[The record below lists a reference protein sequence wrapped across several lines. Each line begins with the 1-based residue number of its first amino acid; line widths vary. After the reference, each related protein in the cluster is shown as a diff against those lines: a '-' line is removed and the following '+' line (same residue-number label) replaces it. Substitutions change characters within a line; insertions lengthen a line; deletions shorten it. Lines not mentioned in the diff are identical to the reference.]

1 MQLDA
6 AALRISS
13 PVLMSVL
20 KPDHTAAPLLL
31 NVTSPPVPL
40 ASHPPPALLPRASL
54 PLFHRR
60 RLPLRLARATPA
72 GGLAAGQLAAAG
84 SAQAV

>member
-6 AALRISS
+6 AELRISS

-20 KPDHTAAPLLL
+20 KPDHTAALLLL

-40 ASHPPPALLPRASL
+40 ASHPPPALSLERPVLSFIVAS
-54 PLFHRR
+54 RCD
-60 RLPLRLARATPA
+60 RLA
-72 GGLAAGQLAAAG
+72 LLLL
-84 SAQAV
+84 VI